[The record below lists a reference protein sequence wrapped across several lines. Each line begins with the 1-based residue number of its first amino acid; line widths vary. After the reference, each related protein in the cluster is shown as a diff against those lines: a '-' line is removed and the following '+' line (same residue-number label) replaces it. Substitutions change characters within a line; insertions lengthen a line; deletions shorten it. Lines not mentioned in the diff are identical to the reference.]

1 MQLVTISRIKL
12 VQLISWA
19 WFIVKE
25 NDNKN
30 NNTKKHDIYNKKYN
44 QTYSIIEHSRHL
56 VINLA
61 KM

>member
-12 VQLISWA
+12 VQMISWA
-19 WFIVKE
+19 WYKVRKRVII
-25 NDNKN
+25 N
-30 NNTKKHDIYNKKYN
+30 NRHDICNKEYN
-44 QTYSIIEHSRHL
+44 QTYDIVEYSWLL